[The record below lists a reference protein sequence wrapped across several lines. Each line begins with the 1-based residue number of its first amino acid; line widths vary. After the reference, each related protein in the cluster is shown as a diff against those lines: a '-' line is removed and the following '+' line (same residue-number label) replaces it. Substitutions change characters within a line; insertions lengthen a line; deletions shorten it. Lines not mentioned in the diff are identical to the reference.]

1 MKNLLTNFRIMA
13 ILAVMCGIVS
23 CGQPEPTQEPDKPD
37 NPDNPE
43 KPEQV
48 ETYLRADLQA
58 SDQSSIQIKVETS
71 GLDSLAYICYESQQD
86 ALQASIIFRRG
97 EKLKAESSSTVNIE
111 ELKADS
117 KYYFYFAGKTGSK
130 YYDEIVEVEASTTP
144 YVFTDLLTLV
154 EVGKRDYKVHINV
167 PESVENDDTRSI
179 RYAFS
184 CIPLYVSKKL
194 TGMHDT
200 DLLYQNMQVDTR
212 VDKTI
217 DINVDNEFLLDENG
231 EPVFDEQTGQF
242 IQLHEPIVP
251 GEPVLFM
258 AGEFEWGEGY
268 IANWG
273 PAGDGFGY
281 FVPMYDFK
289 GYYGDDWGALNA
301 PEAMMTRGV
310 VTDIEPGSDEHPYWT
325 GAFQKLIFTLD
336 QPDLLDAEIEV
347 RVEDLSAID
356 AVVTI
361 IPDENVYGYN
371 YCVMDDGTYQSIINL
386 LCGREDWMQWFVSS
400 YFAQFSL
407 MIGNAGAEAVQFSV
421 SDTFFVGPLNE
432 QSDFHVFITARGN
445 EEGTTQKFVHEV
457 FTTKAKVLDPPVINV
472 TAVEDNQHEYEAK
485 FNIKAPNGDIV
496 EAYYG
501 ANYVRDWIPE
511 LNSGATYASLVQNRL
526 SSEDVKA
533 INSPEGLT
541 ISIPSLD
548 GQTTRIAVLGYNKEY
563 TPNILQKGCSAI
575 ADCST
580 RLQHLDPHID
590 SPLYKELVGDWTA
603 TATVYATSYANNQQT
618 SYKKTSKAK
627 ITITDAIETPALDQS
642 VYDAY
647 AEFGWSQSKVDGYYE
662 DFKAQAA
669 LFNDYRLYYRNRLLC
684 TGWFDKDIYELSR
697 LTTRTAFDLFKAT
710 DYQSYDNA
718 ELFYDFGPKW
728 YLEVLPD
735 GSVIVPFSAATMAPM
750 LNWPGY
756 SFYVGGE
763 GEGFAFYEANET
775 YPGFPVEISEDMNTI
790 TIKPIVLTDEKGAS
804 HSYYMNALGVNPQST
819 TGELELV
826 STVVTEIVL
835 KRGWVD
841 RKGSEEETLP
851 AAPASRTYAKA
862 DGNPVAEMPEPAVRK
877 SMSRFEAKPLPKYV
891 YKEDANVI
899 TKEMVDATSQKILR
913 KYNLL

>member
-111 ELKADS
+111 ELKADN

-485 FNIKAPNGDIV
+485 FNIKAPNKDLV
-496 EAYYG
+496 SAYYG
-501 ANYVRDWIPE
+501 ANYIRDWVVT
-511 LNSGATYASLVQNRL
+511 LNGGNTYASLCQNYFTADEL
-526 SSEDVKA
+526 DQ
-533 INSPEGLT
+533 INSDAGLT

-548 GQTTRIAVLGYNKEY
+548 GETTRLAVLGYNEEY
-563 TPNILQKGCSAI
+563 TPNILIDGCSAI
-575 ADCST
+575 ADT
-580 RLQHLDPHID
+580 RTKLLALGVHNN
-590 SPLYKELVGDWTA
+590 SPLFKQLEGDWTM
-603 TATVYATSYANNQQT
+603 TAKAFIRDYDDDNNLVEYNT
-618 SYKKTSKAK
+618 NVKAK
-627 ITITDAIETPALDQS
+627 ITISQEIEAPELTENVYDIYEKFDWTREETDA
-642 VYDAY
+642 
-647 AEFGWSQSKVDGYYE
+647 YYE
-662 DFKAQAA
+662 DFKKSADQ
-669 LFNDYRLYYRNRLLC
+669 FNKYRLHYRNRLLC
-684 TGWFDKDIYELSR
+684 IGWYDYDIYSFSR
-697 LTTRTAFDLFKAT
+697 LQTMSAFDLFT
-710 DYQSYDNA
+710 NETYQSYDLNQI
-718 ELFYDFGPKW
+718 FYDFGPKW
-728 YLEVLPD
+728 YLEIGED
-735 GSVIVPFSAATMAPM
+735 GTVTVPFDQMAMPPM
-750 LNWPGY
+750 LNWGNTPYFVTAYDKQSNHGYRAPAENMPG
-756 SFYVGGE
+756 
-763 GEGFAFYEANET
+763 A
-775 YPGFPVEISEDMNTI
+775 FPVEISADGNTI
-790 TIKPIVLTDEKGAS
+790 VIKGVEAAVADGSSETAI
-804 HSYYMNALGVNPQST
+804 HYMNAVGGWGNYDAQLYSPIISDIT
-819 TGELELV
+819 
-826 STVVTEIVL
+826 L
-835 KRGWVD
+835 KRGWT
-841 RKGSEEETLP
+841 ETSTQN
-851 AAPASRTYAKA
+851 AYSRTASRKNYVERPEISTE
-862 DGNPVAEMPEPAVRK
+862 DCTPVVWKSMTEFKEPLKVRKTEPAIVTMEK
-877 SMSRFEAKPLPKYV
+877 LEKALDEYVSRYH
-891 YKEDANVI
+891 
-899 TKEMVDATSQKILR
+899 R
-913 KYNLL
+913 R